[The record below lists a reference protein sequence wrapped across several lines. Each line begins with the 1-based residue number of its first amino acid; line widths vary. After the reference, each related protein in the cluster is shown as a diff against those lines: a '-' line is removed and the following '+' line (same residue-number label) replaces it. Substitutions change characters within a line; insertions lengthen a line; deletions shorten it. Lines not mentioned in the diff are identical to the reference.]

1 MQNSTMNLVKSLEE
15 TLSFVSSEN
24 VKKDGDLLIVIQSFI
39 QQITASLKGN
49 LDFSKLNHFFQITL
63 K

>member
-15 TLSFVSSEN
+15 TLSFVSNEN

-39 QQITASLKGN
+39 QQFDVADVLENDDIN
-49 LDFSKLNHFFQITL
+49 SKRY
-63 K
+63 

>member
-24 VKKDGDLLIVIQSFI
+24 AKKGRRSFDSYSI
-39 QQITASLKGN
+39 IYSTNYSQFSLC
-49 LDFSKLNHFFQITL
+49 IR
-63 K
+63 